1 MDDFTCFAIFF
12 LFSTV
17 YKEDVGYQ
25 GAYIAFDRTLH

>member
-1 MDDFTCFAIFF
+1 MTLPALPFFF